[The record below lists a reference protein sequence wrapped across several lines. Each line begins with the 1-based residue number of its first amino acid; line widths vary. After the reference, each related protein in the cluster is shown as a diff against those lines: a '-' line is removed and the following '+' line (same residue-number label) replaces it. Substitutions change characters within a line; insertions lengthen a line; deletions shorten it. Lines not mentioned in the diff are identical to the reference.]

1 MTDTPELPKL
11 PQSGYYLWEHP
22 KHPSRVAR
30 PEDADF
36 AKGEPL
42 WVRCYPVEVFGGAA
56 PEAPREPMTTDVAKM
71 VEACK
76 RLAHDYAD
84 DSHHDR
90 PSKYKASSLCAE
102 AIDALGAVAS
112 QAPTLATPAVSR
124 AVSEW
129 ISVETRL
136 PDSSRRVI
144 ACNPMGY
151 VGAATYAN
159 GHWNGIGGAS
169 GWMELPKPLATPGES
184 A

>member
-42 WVRCYPVEVFGGAA
+42 WVRCYPVEVFGG
-56 PEAPREPMTTDVAKM
+56 
-71 VEACK
+71 
-76 RLAHDYAD
+76 
-84 DSHHDR
+84 
-90 PSKYKASSLCAE
+90 
-102 AIDALGAVAS
+102 
-112 QAPTLATPAVSR
+112 VSR

-129 ISVETRL
+129 VSVEDRL
-136 PDSSRRVI
+136 PAVNKKVMFYRAEGFCFGWRLTDTVWMDDSFQDHDGFPI
-144 ACNPMGY
+144 ACFGITHWMPLPS
-151 VGAATYAN
+151 APAT
-159 GHWNGIGGAS
+159 
-169 GWMELPKPLATPGES
+169 LGES